1 MDREVE
7 VVVVVVVVMEKGFEV
22 EETGG
27 RGESGILLG

>member
-7 VVVVVVVVMEKGFEV
+7 VVVVVMEKGFEV

-27 RGESGILLG
+27 REERMEYY